1 MEEAKAALKS
11 FAVTAVSLKVIFDH
25 LGPSEV
31 LHRVQNF
38 QKEGVWERQSD
49 GKLNPRT
56 GALFAQ
62 QWFFLV
68 LFCFVLDILWGR
80 GSSFSSYSMAS
91 ISARYYSSLNLV
103 T

>member
-68 LFCFVLDILWGR
+68 LFCFGYFVGKREQFFQLLHGIHQCKVL
-80 GSSFSSYSMAS
+80 
-91 ISARYYSSLNLV
+91 
-103 T
+103 

>member
-1 MEEAKAALKS
+1 MGEAKAALKS
-11 FAVTAVSLKVIFDH
+11 FVVTAAGLKVIFDH

-38 QKEGVWERQSD
+38 QKEGAWERQSD

-62 QWFFLV
+62 KWCYFY
-68 LFCFVLDILWGR
+68 LDICGEEGAVFPATPWHPSVQG
-80 GSSFSSYSMAS
+80 
-91 ISARYYSSLNLV
+91 ITV
-103 T
+103 P

>member
-11 FAVTAVSLKVIFDH
+11 FVVTAVGLKVIFDH

-49 GKLNPRT
+49 GKPNPRT

-62 QWFFLV
+62 Q
-68 LFCFVLDILWGR
+68 CFYFYLDILWGR
-80 GSSFSSYSMAS
+80 GSSLSSYSIAS
-91 ISARYYSSLNLV
+91 INARYYSSLNLV

>member
-56 GALFAQ
+56 GSVCTAVVFSC
-62 QWFFLV
+62 FV
-68 LFCFVLDILWGR
+68 LFVLDILWEG
-80 GSSFSSYSMAS
+80 GAVFQLLHG
-91 ISARYYSSLNLV
+91 IHQCKVL
-103 T
+103 